1 MVQSAADAADDGP
14 RSCCGA
20 VAYFCRVYAPLETRR
35 KAKSEYLFSGRVS
48 AGKRPEDAGPIVK
61 VNAAHTA
68 AVKRSKVQ
76 SFRLYDLRHT
86 WATRMAQAGVDL
98 VTLAAMLGHSKIN
111 MVLRYAHPTE
121 EHQFAAM
128 EKMQRYIAR

>member
-1 MVQSAADAADDGP
+1 MRRES
-14 RSCCGA
+14 
-20 VAYFCRVYAPLETRR
+20 RVP
-35 KAKSEYLFSGRVS
+35 
-48 AGKRPEDAGPIVK
+48 AGMKPEDAGPIVK

-68 AVKRSKVQ
+68 AVKRSKVAR
-76 SFRLYDLRHT
+76 FRLYDLRHT

-98 VTLAAMLGHSKIN
+98 VTLASMLGHSKIN

-128 EKMQRYIAR
+128 EKMQRYMVK